1 MNCHHCHTAN
11 EPHSRFC
18 RQCGRSLRAAAG
30 LTPKRLL
37 RLGLPP
43 VLVVGLLLAGLWSWV
58 QVSAAQVMAE
68 ARSLETAGDFS
79 RSREVLG
86 HINTAWL
93 RQSARNELEALTLR
107 QEENLRYQQEVA
119 QATTA
124 MEKQQFEAARDRLL
138 TIPATYSRYGEVT
151 TLLGEVQSKI
161 EAQLK
166 SQVAAKEQEAQRA
179 KEAKASAERSA
190 KAAAEAQRHAQQ
202 AAQEAAVESAYNTLA
217 GFLDQ
222 LARIRNNFLANAVE
236 SYSSALKRA
245 QRYGFDAVVSANL
258 GAALVASRSAAED
271 AVDLME
277 RFPTVPYAYLYAA
290 GELGYA
296 AVDMTDSISA
306 YLDSDLATSHAKVT
320 SAEAYLSSVNEFLSN
335 YGR

>member
-1 MNCHHCHTAN
+1 MNCHHCHTVN

-18 RQCGRSLRAAAG
+18 RQCGRSLRAAAV

-68 ARSLETAGDFS
+68 ARSLETAGDFT

-138 TIPATYSRYGEVT
+138 KIPATYSRYGEVT
-151 TLLGEVQSKI
+151 TLLGEAQSKI

-217 GFLDQ
+217 SYLDQ
-222 LARIRNNFLANAVE
+222 LARLRDNFVTNALDT
-236 SYSSALKRA
+236 YLSALQRV

-258 GAALVASRSAAED
+258 GAALVASASTADD
-271 AVDLME
+271 ALNLMKRHPE
-277 RFPTVPYAYLYAA
+277 VPESYLLAA

-296 AVDMTDSISA
+296 AIDVRESITA
-306 YLDSDLATSHAKVT
+306 YLDSDLQTSGAKAD
-320 SAEAYLSSVNEFLSN
+320 SADAYLSSVNDFLSN